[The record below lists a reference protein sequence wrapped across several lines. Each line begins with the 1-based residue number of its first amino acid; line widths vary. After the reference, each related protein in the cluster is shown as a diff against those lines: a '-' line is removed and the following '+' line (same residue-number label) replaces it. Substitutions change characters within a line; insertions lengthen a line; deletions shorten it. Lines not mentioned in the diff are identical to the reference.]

1 MLNLE
6 KEELKMKTKF
16 KQALVNLK
24 SRLGIVTKRDILNEV
39 ATLRS
44 ELAAERVKRKVG
56 RPRKTVKPEDVEETS
71 DEPSENPT
79 K

>member
-1 MLNLE
+1 
-6 KEELKMKTKF
+6 MKTKF
-16 KQALVNLK
+16 KEALGNLK
-24 SRLGIVTKRDILNEV
+24 TRLGIVTKRDILNEV

-44 ELAAERVKRKVG
+44 ELAAERVKPKAG
-56 RPRKTVKPEDVEETS
+56 RPRKTVEPEVVDTVN